1 MKPYFPPSKKTEI
14 RFDLDAMPITTLAG
28 SQGFVAGCKPT
39 DLVRASIYT
48 CCYLQMLLN
57 PAWKPLPSFRDEC
70 HFFAEFLFRESLPII
85 EAGCTTR
92 VQNMVPMIDINS
104 PEIRDFERSL
114 LQGFRKDEKENT
126 HLHLIVPKGLWTR
139 VKKEYR
145 IIYGDSN
152 AGFARLLAGLL
163 YQVESIVTAADHT
176 G

>member
-1 MKPYFPPSKKTEI
+1 MRRPFPHTRQIEVRGNFEI
-14 RFDLDAMPITTLAG
+14 APLNLLAG
-28 SQGFVAGCKPT
+28 VEGFTKDRTAI
-39 DLVRASIYT
+39 DFVRATLYT
-48 CCYLQMLLN
+48 CCYLKILLT
-57 PAWKPLPSFRDEC
+57 PAWNPPTAFRDEC
-70 HFFAEFLFRESLPII
+70 RFYADFLFRESLPII

-163 YQVESIVTAADHT
+163 YQVESIVTAADHS